1 MRAVNMMA
9 LAAILGYT
17 NAVKFSDHR
26 DVVNWLDG
34 S

>member
-17 NAVKFSDHR
+17 NAVKFSDHW
-26 DVVNWLDG
+26 DVVDWIDG